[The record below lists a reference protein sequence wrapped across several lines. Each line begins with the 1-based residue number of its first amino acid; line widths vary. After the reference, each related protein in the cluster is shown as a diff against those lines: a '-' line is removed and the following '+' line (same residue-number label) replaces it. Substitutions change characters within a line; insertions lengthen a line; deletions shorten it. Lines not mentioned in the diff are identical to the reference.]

1 MGAIIQQQMDYA
13 HYGVLNKISKEGG
26 ENLLRKRKKGS
37 HYKSS
42 HFKGKITASVL
53 AAVIAVSSAVPLMG
67 TAIAASDESEAV
79 GVELETEELGAE
91 AGDEEVAAEADD
103 EEVAADSDDEEV
115 GAEADDDAVGA
126 GSYDSGSGTEVSFSN
141 GPSNFNAGVNPNNN
155 DNGTAANA
163 QGIFWAKATYFD
175 YLSDTE
181 MNSGWLNPIKAGT
194 GHNSSHDEWFP
205 FYGFNRDVI
214 APMKNGW
221 SKPLYFGNFCN
232 VSGAFDTSAHHD
244 TGLITGNLANYNSW
258 STATN
263 STYAPNF
270 NYQANNS
277 NAVADYNTSVQG
289 LMRSTLDD
297 TGRLMTPDG
306 QVAPYFDADKMTQSG
321 YARVVNSSFPF
332 RITEK
337 GSGQAVYDFYEFDSK
352 NARDN
357 VYFTWKN
364 EGGKSVPEYVNYGAY
379 STYGVKDGL
388 QHFMYQTASGYGIF
402 PFNNASGNYKGNKP
416 SSNENLDYCFGVRID
431 VKFRVPE
438 GGKWGNEPVM
448 FNFSGDDDLWV
459 YITDDT
465 TKKSHLAL
473 DMGGAHK
480 ESDGRINFATKKSI
494 VDKVQSGSGKRTDER
509 DLDTIFADSDGFKY
523 DHTYTMSVFYM
534 ERGLLESNCKMSF
547 SMIPGGDDFKVTEKI
562 NDTNVNPGIKDDVKK
577 LDAFKF
583 TPMTYDTEG
592 GSGAQGVNGSEFTY
606 HSQSGTSTQTT
617 ADGTFNLKSG
627 EDADFHKQIDIG
639 KYVGVTQTRVGSSL
653 LKYTTKW
660 SYWDNVYDPN
670 HTESL
675 DEGTKNTENTAL
687 DPAKTKNI
695 QLLNRSG
702 SKYDYAELQVDF
714 ENTPKT
720 VPVQIT
726 KTLANGVSSDAEF
739 PAKIRIKLEDDG
751 NGGRWLT
758 RPLEYTCDGRTYT
771 LQSDGSLSQNCMLK
785 KDRVLTFN
793 GIPQGAILEVTE
805 QKKSGFQYQSA
816 SEDNDNLPG
825 NGISPLSAN
834 ELGNDD
840 DGGFTM
846 DTNYTVKVKIGNKMD
861 EPQGAVIKAKKNLTY
876 NIASKVTFNNTLN
889 WNNVYVYAED
899 SDGNSLFGDYESKK
913 LTNDG
918 SNLYVVEIPVDAVFF
933 VFHNINESTVDIT
946 NTNETERTITPTTY
960 NGSAWEVESDPAPS
974 VTFVNT
980 FDWEE
985 VYFYAMDENG
995 DSVTGDYP
1003 GTLMSRSGNSNEYF
1017 IDVPTTAKTCCFA
1030 RNRNA
1035 EEVTEDV
1042 EVRLGAKYT
1051 PKYKDSSGY
1060 YKLDIEQLSSKSI
1073 RVGDKAFEFGLYKCD
1088 DYHYNNE
1095 RLIQRKFCDSN
1106 GDVTFDELTYTV
1118 GGDYY
1123 YLIREIEPDEKDSDV
1138 DTYSKQEFH
1147 VKVKAVANQPSEI
1160 HYYSDNGYQI
1170 STEYPVFNNK
1180 IKVGKINVNKSDN
1193 LGNKVEGVIFEVYKV
1208 NGYGDTNFND
1218 FNRVGEDKTDS
1229 DGVAAI
1235 TNLPIYTSDYKYQ
1248 TNNSAVVTFNNTKS
1262 WNDVYIYIADSRG
1275 RSLINDWPGTQMDSI
1290 GNGKYQFEVPLEAS
1304 IIVFNDGQSNETVE
1318 ISPKKGAVYTP
1329 TVMQAGYWNLD
1340 SSLEIYFDNSKNWSN
1355 VKLFAANKN
1364 GDPINGDWPGN
1375 NMENVEGTL
1384 YKATL
1389 PATVDYIVFNE
1400 GNSSSSEDVIN
1411 VFGDAVYTPSDFE
1424 NGVWKIETS
1433 SRTESN
1439 IHSQSDYQWYALV
1452 EVNPKNNPDTNQNYN
1467 PNNQINWFQ
1476 FPKLGEDN
1484 ELHYEY
1490 TFGYSNVLL
1499 KNPDTSGFGML
1510 AVKLTGLGI
1519 VLLSGCLFATHSYVR
1534 IRRRKK
1540 RAVHLITK

>member
-1 MGAIIQQQMDYA
+1 MDYA
-13 HYGVLNKISKEGG
+13 HYGVLNKIFKEGG

-221 SKPLYFGNFCN
+221 SKPLYLGNFCN
-232 VSGAFDTSAHHD
+232 VSGAYDTSAHHD

-416 SSNENLDYCFGVRID
+416 SSNEHLDYCFGIRID

-534 ERGLLESNCKMSF
+534 ERGLLESNCRMSF
-547 SMIPGGDDFKVTEKI
+547 SMVPGGNDFKVTEKI
-562 NDTNVNPGIKDDVKK
+562 NDANVNYGIRDDVKK
-577 LDAFKF
+577 LDSFKF
-583 TPMTYDTEG
+583 KPMTYDTSS
-592 GSGAQGVNGSEFTY
+592 GSGAQGVNGCEYTY
-606 HSQSGTSTQTT
+606 NSQSGTSTQTT
-617 ADGTFNLKSG
+617 ADGTFNLKNG
-627 EDADFHKQIDIG
+627 EDADFLKQIDTG
-639 KYVGVTQTRVGSSL
+639 KYVGVSQTKVGSSPL
-653 LKYTTKW
+653 RYTTKW
-660 SYWDNVYDPN
+660 WYWDNVNDPD
-670 HTESL
+670 HTNSL
-675 DEGTKNTENTAL
+675 AQGTNSETLKEKLQNG
-687 DPAKTKNI
+687 D
-695 QLLNRSG
+695 
-702 SKYDYAELQVDF
+702 SKYEYAELQVDF
-714 ENTPKT
+714 ENTPVVT
-720 VPVQIT
+720 PVTIT
-726 KTLANGVSSDAEF
+726 KTLADGVVSNEEF
-739 PAKIRIKLEDDG
+739 QATVEISLDG
-751 NGGRWLT
+751 GTTYLS
-758 RPLEYTCDGRTYT
+758 RPLEYTANDKSGTYY
-771 LQSDGSLSQNCMLK
+771 LDNSGSLSTGCLLKQGRTITFKNIPVGSVLRVTEKAKQGFKYSKVTGGSGVTQLGGAQFKIDTSLSTSATMENK
-785 KDRVLTFN
+785 KDT
-793 GIPQGAILEVTE
+793 
-805 QKKSGFQYQSA
+805 Y
-816 SEDNDNLPG
+816 
-825 NGISPLSAN
+825 
-834 ELGNDD
+834 
-840 DGGFTM
+840 
-846 DTNYTVKVKIGNKMD
+846 
-861 EPQGAVIKAKKNLTY
+861 QGAVIKAVKRLY
-876 NIASKVTFNNTLN
+876 
-889 WNNVYVYAED
+889 YAYTDE
-899 SDGNSLFGDYESKK
+899 EA
-913 LTNDG
+913 T
-918 SNLYVVEIPVDAVFF
+918 EPV
-933 VFHNINESTVDIT
+933 S
-946 NTNETERTITPTTY
+946 
-960 NGSAWEVESDPAPS
+960 ESDYI
-974 VTFVNT
+974 V
-980 FDWEE
+980 DEE
-985 VYFYAMDENG
+985 NEIKLN
-995 DSVTGDYP
+995 
-1003 GTLMSRSGNSNEYF
+1003 NS
-1017 IDVPTTAKTCCFA
+1017 
-1030 RNRNA
+1030 
-1035 EEVTEDV
+1035 
-1042 EVRLGAKYT
+1042 
-1051 PKYKDSSGY
+1051 
-1060 YKLDIEQLSSKSI
+1060 
-1073 RVGDKAFEFGLYKCD
+1073 AFKFGLYEYSKAD
-1088 DYHYNNE
+1088 INSEGTLKNDGT
-1095 RLIQRKFCDSN
+1095 LIQTKFCDSS
-1106 GDVTFDELTYTV
+1106 GDVTFDEIKYTDP
-1118 GGDYY
+1118 GEHN
-1123 YLIREIEPDEKDSDV
+1123 YLIKEIIPDDRDV
-1138 DTYSKQEFH
+1138 DMAIYSSSVYYVNVRVATSGSTFVSYYWDAPQDEPLDDGALPRFVNA
-1147 VKVKAVANQPSEI
+1147 VKTGSVNINKKDQLGDPLENVGFEI
-1160 HYYSDNGYQI
+1160 YR
-1170 STEYPVFNNK
+1170 
-1180 IKVGKINVNKSDN
+1180 
-1193 LGNKVEGVIFEVYKV
+1193 V
-1208 NGYGDTNFND
+1208 NGDND
-1218 FNRVGEDKTDS
+1218 EASTKIASNRVDKKYTNS
-1229 DGVAAI
+1229 DGVASFSK
-1235 TNLPIYTSDYKYQ
+1235 LPIYKPNYKYGLSNIA
-1248 TNNSAVVTFNNTKS
+1248 TVTFVNSKN
-1262 WNDVYIYIADSRG
+1262 WRNVYVYAADANDTQLLG
-1275 RSLINDWPGTQMDSI
+1275 DWPGTRMTSI
-1290 GNGKYQFEVPLEAS
+1290 GNNQYQLDVPADAAY
-1304 IIVFNDGQSNETVE
+1304 IVFNDNSSNESVDT
-1318 ISPKKGAVYTP
+1318 KAYNGATYTP
-1329 TVMQAGYWNLD
+1329 TTKNPVGNWNLNTITTD
-1340 SSLEIYFDNSKNWSN
+1340 GGQIVTDKIRFVNSKNWSH
-1355 VKLFAANKN
+1355 VYIFALDSNDN
-1364 GDPINGDWPGN
+1364 HVFGDWPGR
-1375 NMENVEGTL
+1375 EII
-1384 YKATL
+1384 
-1389 PATVDYIVFNE
+1389 P
-1400 GNSSSSEDVIN
+1400 
-1411 VFGDAVYTPSDFE
+1411 E
-1424 NGVWKIETS
+1424 NGIYEIKVPAQAVKYCFNDGDTATIDVSNEPGKVYIPTYKNSTGTYNMTIGIIMSESAGFIEH
-1433 SRTESN
+1433 TEE
-1439 IHSQSDYQWYALV
+1439 DYQWYALV
-1452 EVNPKNNPDTNQNYN
+1452 EVDPAKDPASNQNVNHNKKIWYFKF
-1467 PNNQINWFQ
+1467 PTNNQF
-1476 FPKLGEDN
+1476 K
-1484 ELHYEY
+1484 Y
-1490 TFGYSNVLL
+1490 TYDYVNGPVRV
-1499 KNPDTSGFGML
+1499 PDASGGGML
-1510 AVKLTGLGI
+1510 AVKVVGLAVI
-1519 VLLSGCLFATHSYVR
+1519 AISGGLFATYYVVK
-1534 IRRRKK
+1534 RRKVSK
-1540 RAVHLITK
+1540 KMVRVRTK

>member
-13 HYGVLNKISKEGG
+13 HYGVLNKIFKEGG

-534 ERGLLESNCKMSF
+534 ERGLLESNCRMSF
-547 SMIPGGDDFKVTEKI
+547 SMVPGGNDFKVTEKI
-562 NDTNVNPGIKDDVKK
+562 NDANVNPGIRDDVKK
-577 LDAFKF
+577 LDSFKF
-583 TPMTYDTEG
+583 KPMTYDTSS
-592 GSGAQGVNGSEFTY
+592 GSGAQGVNGSEYTY
-606 HSQSGTSTQTT
+606 NTQSGTSTQIT
-617 ADGTFNLKSG
+617 ADGTFNLKNG
-627 EDADFHKQIDIG
+627 ENADFLKQIETG
-639 KYVGVTQTRVGSSL
+639 KYVGVSQTKVGSSPL
-653 LKYTTKW
+653 SYTTKW
-660 SYWDNVYDPN
+660 WYWDNVNDPD
-670 HTESL
+670 HDDSL
-675 DEGTKNTENTAL
+675 AEGTNSET
-687 DPAKTKNI
+687 TKV
-695 QLLNRSG
+695 QLING
-702 SKYDYAELQVDF
+702 SKYEYAELQVDF
-714 ENTPKT
+714 ENTPVVT
-720 VPVQIT
+720 PVTIS
-726 KTLANGVSSDAEF
+726 KTLADGVVSNEEF
-739 PAKIRIKLEDDG
+739 QATVEISLDG
-751 NGGRWLT
+751 GTTYLS
-758 RPLEYTCDGRTYT
+758 RPLEYTANDKSGTYY
-771 LQSDGSLSQNCMLK
+771 LDNSGSLSTGCLLKQGRTITFKNIPVGSVLRVTEKAKQGFKYSKVTGGSGVTQLGGAQFKIDTSLSTSATMENK
-785 KDRVLTFN
+785 KDT
-793 GIPQGAILEVTE
+793 
-805 QKKSGFQYQSA
+805 Y
-816 SEDNDNLPG
+816 
-825 NGISPLSAN
+825 
-834 ELGNDD
+834 
-840 DGGFTM
+840 
-846 DTNYTVKVKIGNKMD
+846 
-861 EPQGAVIKAKKNLTY
+861 QGAVIKAVKRLY
-876 NIASKVTFNNTLN
+876 
-889 WNNVYVYAED
+889 YAYTDE
-899 SDGNSLFGDYESKK
+899 EA
-913 LTNDG
+913 T
-918 SNLYVVEIPVDAVFF
+918 EPV
-933 VFHNINESTVDIT
+933 S
-946 NTNETERTITPTTY
+946 
-960 NGSAWEVESDPAPS
+960 ESDYI
-974 VTFVNT
+974 V
-980 FDWEE
+980 
-985 VYFYAMDENG
+985 DEDNEIK
-995 DSVTGDYP
+995 
-1003 GTLMSRSGNSNEYF
+1003 LNNS
-1017 IDVPTTAKTCCFA
+1017 
-1030 RNRNA
+1030 
-1035 EEVTEDV
+1035 
-1042 EVRLGAKYT
+1042 
-1051 PKYKDSSGY
+1051 
-1060 YKLDIEQLSSKSI
+1060 
-1073 RVGDKAFEFGLYKCD
+1073 AFKFGLYE
-1088 DYHYNNE
+1088 YPNSSFNGNGS
-1095 RLIQRKFCDSN
+1095 LIQTKFCDSS
-1106 GDVTFDELTYTV
+1106 GDVTFDEIKYTDP
-1118 GGDYY
+1118 GYHYY
-1123 YLIREIEPDEKDSDV
+1123 RIKEIIPDDPDV
-1138 DTYSKQEFH
+1138 DMAIYSSSEYFVEVSVAASGSTYVSYYWDKYLDDPLDDGAVPRFVNA
-1147 VKVKAVANQPSEI
+1147 VKTGSVNINKEDQLGAPLENVGFEI
-1160 HYYSDNGYQI
+1160 YR
-1170 STEYPVFNNK
+1170 
-1180 IKVGKINVNKSDN
+1180 
-1193 LGNKVEGVIFEVYKV
+1193 V
-1208 NGYGDTNFND
+1208 NGDND
-1218 FNRVGEDKTDS
+1218 EASTKIASNRVDKKYTNS
-1229 DGVAAI
+1229 DGVASFSK
-1235 TNLPIYTSDYKYQ
+1235 LPIYKPNYKYGLSNIA
-1248 TNNSAVVTFNNTKS
+1248 TVTFVNSKN
-1262 WNDVYIYIADSRG
+1262 WRNVYVYAADSNETQLLG
-1275 RSLINDWPGTQMDSI
+1275 DWPGTQMTSI
-1290 GNGKYQFEVPLEAS
+1290 GNNEYQFDVPADAAY
-1304 IIVFNDGQSNETVE
+1304 IVFNDNSLNESVDT
-1318 ISPKKGAVYTP
+1318 KAYNGATYTP
-1329 TVMQAGYWNLD
+1329 TDKNVNGSWKLTISTSGQQIVTD
-1340 SSLEIYFDNSKNWSN
+1340 KIQFVNSKNWSSVYIYAYDSN
-1355 VKLFAANKN
+1355 DNPVL
-1364 GDPINGDWPGN
+1364 GDWPGTA
-1375 NMENVEGTL
+1375 MTNVGGNVYEI
-1384 YKATL
+1384 
-1389 PATVDYIVFNE
+1389 TVPSNAVAYCFTN
-1400 GNSSSSEDVIN
+1400 
-1411 VFGDAVYTPSDFE
+1411 GDAYTIDTDCEPGKIYTPTTNTG
-1424 NGVWKIETS
+1424 NGFLLSISEIMPESSGIIEHTD
-1433 SRTESN
+1433 E
-1439 IHSQSDYQWYALV
+1439 DYQWYALV
-1452 EVNPKNNPDTNQNYN
+1452 EVDPAKDPASNQNVNHNKQIWYFKF
-1467 PNNQINWFQ
+1467 PINNQF
-1476 FPKLGEDN
+1476 K
-1484 ELHYEY
+1484 Y
-1490 TFGYSNVLL
+1490 TYDYVNGPVRV
-1499 KNPDTSGFGML
+1499 PDASGGGML
-1510 AVKLTGLGI
+1510 AVKVVGLAVI
-1519 VLLSGCLFATHSYVR
+1519 AISGGLFATYYVVK
-1534 IRRRKK
+1534 RRRVSKK
-1540 RAVHLITK
+1540 MVRVRTK